1 MAMSC
6 GVGHRC
12 GSHPPRLWLWQ
23 ATTALTAPRAWEPPY
38 AVGLALKKPKTK
50 QKKKEE
56 EEEEKESNPNLKAGL
71 SMYSAGIAR
80 MLHPKGVETNTWAG
94 SKAKPF
100 RLPIGFVKSFII
112 PRS

>member
-1 MAMSC
+1 MAVAGNYSSNC
-6 GVGHRC
+6 TPSLGTSICCRSG
-12 GSHPPRLWLWQ
+12 P
-23 ATTALTAPRAWEPPY
+23 
-38 AVGLALKKPKTK
+38 KKAKNKT
-50 QKKKEE
+50 KKKEE